1 MSKSKID
8 QKTNHDD
15 GDNNASVRNMK
26 KKKQSRKSKEHT
38 TLANGYVYCAVY
50 IIIWPKTVYVCSN
63 NFFALHYTQTET
75 VLKRSAQA
83 MTKK

>member
-26 KKKQSRKSKEHT
+26 KKKNNQEKVKNTQRLQMVMCT
-38 TLANGYVYCAVY
+38 VQCTLLYDQKRYMCAQTISLHC
-50 IIIWPKTVYVCSN
+50 IIHRPKP
-63 NFFALHYTQTET
+63 F
-75 VLKRSAQA
+75 
-83 MTKK
+83 